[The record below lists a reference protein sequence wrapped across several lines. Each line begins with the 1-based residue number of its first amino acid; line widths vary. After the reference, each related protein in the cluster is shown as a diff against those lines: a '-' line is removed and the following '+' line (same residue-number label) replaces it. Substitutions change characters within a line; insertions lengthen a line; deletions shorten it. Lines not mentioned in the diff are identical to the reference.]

1 MFDYSFRYETSNGI
15 KREEFGRLKD
25 LGGDQG
31 QVYIIDGSYGYIG
44 PDGIEY
50 RVKFVAD
57 EKGFRPRGDHLPPAA
72 DVKVKSVDEEDEDDL
87 PPPAAIPQSALTS
100 LVG

>member
-1 MFDYSFRYETSNGI
+1 MCLRYQTSNGI
-15 KREEFGRLKD
+15 KREEYGRLKD
-25 LGGDQG
+25 LGGNQG
-31 QVYIIDGSYGYIG
+31 QVYIIDGSYGYTG

-50 RVKFVAD
+50 RVRFVAD

-72 DVKVKSVDEEDEDDL
+72 DSKVKSVEEADDDDL
-87 PPPAAIPQSALTS
+87 PPPAALPPSAVVS